1 MFTKKGYLLDF
12 TVKSTGFGGSREY
25 FKTDLTIQ
33 SYYPSTSKSVFALR
47 MQLGRMWNWDDDYSD
62 YSYEKFYLGGS
73 TSMRAWDVLR
83 FSNKDGIPHGEII
96 RLMTNLEFRADIY
109 KLIGLTIFSDGGILT
124 GEMSSVSFPNI
135 KWNAGLGV
143 TIRTPLGPFRIDYAY
158 RLKENK
164 ESRVQLGVQNL
175 F

>member
-1 MFTKKGYLLDF
+1 
-12 TVKSTGFGGSREY
+12 
-25 FKTDLTIQ
+25 
-33 SYYPSTSKSVFALR
+33 
-47 MQLGRMWNWDDDYSD
+47 MQLGKMWNWDDDYND

-83 FSNKDGIPHGEII
+83 FNNKDGIPRGETV

-124 GEMSSVSFPNI
+124 SQISSVSFSNM
-135 KWNAGLGV
+135 KWNVGLGM
-143 TIRTPLGPFRIDYAY
+143 TIRTPLGPFRVDYAH
-158 RLKENK
+158 RLQENK